1 MAFRLD
7 MLQMFNPLLETKY
20 NPQTIEILLE
30 HYYLIEN
37 NINFRHLKYDLD
49 NALVSERLTG
59 DMRRLLFVRYN
70 LQLNIQQALRVLVI
84 DYKTY
89 IEKHE
94 QCLIILS
101 QECEQFQ
108 LNCDEHI
115 VNEYMVDTF
124 EQLEYKTANVM
135 RIKAR
140 DTEGLLYELGDNL
153 MLSALGV
160 VEDNQTYTNDIS
172 RNSKDIYI
180 TQDFGKKNNSNDE
193 FYRSDLNRVF
203 YGEDSLLIAELDA
216 LGRDY
221 Y

>member
-1 MAFRLD
+1 
-7 MLQMFNPLLETKY
+7 MLQMFNPILETKY
-20 NPQTIEILLE
+20 NTQTIEILLE
-30 HYYLIEN
+30 HYYEIEN

-49 NALVSERLTG
+49 NALCSERLSG
-59 DMRRLLFVRYN
+59 DMKRLLFVRYN
-70 LQLNIQQALRVLVI
+70 LQLNIQQALKVLNI

-89 IEKHE
+89 IEQHE
-94 QCLIILS
+94 CSLIILA
-101 QECEQFQ
+101 QECEQFV

-115 VNEYMVDTF
+115 RNEYMTDIF
-124 EQLEYKTANVM
+124 EQLEYKTTNVM
-135 RIKAR
+135 RIEPK
-140 DTEGLLYELGDNL
+140 DVDGLLYELGDNL

-160 VEDNQTYTNDIS
+160 VEDNQTYTDDIS

-203 YGEDSLLIAELDA
+203 YGDDNLLIAELDA

>member
-1 MAFRLD
+1 
-7 MLQMFNPLLETKY
+7 MFNPLLETKY

-115 VNEYMVDTF
+115 VNEYMVDIF

-153 MLSALGV
+153 MLSAFGV
-160 VEDNQTYTNDIS
+160 IEDSREYTDNI
-172 RNSKDIYI
+172 NSKNKDIYI
-180 TQDFGKKNNSNDE
+180 TNDSGRKTSDNDE
-193 FYRSDLNRVF
+193 FYRKDYNNQVF
-203 YGEDSLLIAELDA
+203 LGDESLLIAELDR
-216 LGRDY
+216 LGSDY